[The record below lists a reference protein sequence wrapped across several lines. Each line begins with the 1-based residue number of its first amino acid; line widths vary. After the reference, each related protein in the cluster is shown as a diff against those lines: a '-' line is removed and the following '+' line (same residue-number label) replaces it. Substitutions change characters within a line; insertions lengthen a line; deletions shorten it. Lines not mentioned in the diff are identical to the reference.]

1 MSQVAKA
8 IAHDPKRSD
17 QGLFK
22 YRDEVMWSFSNP
34 ARYLPSEAFDH
45 LLRSIRLSAAVP
57 AHANLT
63 APFGVDVSY
72 GPDTFVIYEAYRGQC
87 VVAFDAPLES
97 VTFCRGD
104 MLVLPFHTRHRIM
117 APEHTPCI
125 DIRELLASQ
134 VEPHIIDDK
143 GHPSLGLLLNQH
155 VNYGGG
161 GELFELRMVIM
172 FADKQTSGALINGL
186 PGPMLLK
193 HFADQH
199 RSLLNAIHDELDVQR
214 VSQSITQPAAVRLT
228 EALLTIALKEA
239 TSRPDTG
246 PIYKGLADPAVARVI
261 AAVLKEPHKDW
272 DLQDLVDIAHVCR
285 SALSSRFSAS
295 VGMSPRHF
303 VSHVRLARASELL
316 TDTTLSIAAIAER
329 SNYSS
334 EAAFNRAFRKW
345 CGVTPGTMREAANS
359 ESKVGAQFS

>member
-1 MSQVAKA
+1 MSQLANNA
-8 IAHDPKRSD
+8 IAQDPITLD

-22 YRDEVMWSFSNP
+22 YRDEVMWSLSNP

-57 AHANLT
+57 GYANLT
-63 APFGVDVSY
+63 APFGVDVRY
-72 GPDTFVIYEAYRGQC
+72 GADTFVIYEAHRGQC
-87 VVAFDAPLES
+87 VVSFDAP
-97 VTFCRGD
+97 VKPMNFCQGD
-104 MLVLPFHTRHRIM
+104 MLVLPFHTHHRIM

-125 DIRELLASQ
+125 DIRDLMAKQ
-134 VEPHIIDDK
+134 VEPHITDSQ
-143 GHPSLGLLLNQH
+143 GQPSLGLLLNQQ

-172 FADKQTSGALINGL
+172 FVDKQTSGALINGL

-193 HFADQH
+193 GFADKH
-199 RSLLNAIHDELDVQR
+199 RSFLNAIHDELDVQR
-214 VSQSITQPAAVRLT
+214 ANQSVTQPAAIRLA

-239 TSRPDTG
+239 TSQSDTG

-261 AAVLKEPHKDW
+261 SAVLKEPQKDW
-272 DLQDLVDIAHVCR
+272 DLQDLVEVAHVCR
-285 SALSSRFSAS
+285 SALNSRFTAS

-303 VSHVRLARASELL
+303 VTHVRLARASEML
-316 TDTTLSIAAIAER
+316 TETTLSIASIAER

-334 EAAFNRAFRKW
+334 EAAFSRAFRKW
-345 CGVTPGTMREAANS
+345 CGLTPGAVRDAATS
-359 ESKVGAQFS
+359 VSKLAPS

>member
-8 IAHDPKRSD
+8 IAPTLKVPD

-22 YRDEVMWSFSNP
+22 YRDEVMWSLSNP
-34 ARYLPSEAFDH
+34 ARYLPSEAIDH

-57 AHANLT
+57 GHANLT

-72 GPDTFVIYEAYRGQC
+72 GPDTFVIYEAYRGRC
-87 VVAFDAPLES
+87 VVAFDAPVES
-97 VTFCRGD
+97 VTFCQGD
-104 MLVLPFHTRHRIM
+104 MLVLPCHTRHRIM

-125 DIRELLASQ
+125 DIRDLMARQ
-134 VEPHIIDDK
+134 VEPHLIDAQ

-172 FADKQTSGALINGL
+172 FVDKQTSGALINGL

-193 HFADQH
+193 NFADQH

-214 VSQSITQPAAVRLT
+214 VSQSITQPAAIRLT

-239 TSRPDTG
+239 TSQPDAG

-261 AAVLKEPHKDW
+261 SAVLKEPHRDW
-272 DLQDLVDIAHVCR
+272 DLQDLVEIAHVCR
-285 SALSSRFSAS
+285 SALTSRFSAS

-316 TDTTLSIAAIAER
+316 TNTRLSIATIAEKT
-329 SNYSS
+329 NYSS

-345 CGVTPGTMREAANS
+345 CGLTPGAMRETS
-359 ESKVGAQFS
+359 AQSA